1 MDKQRDKDRTAYA
14 LSLPKILLVD
24 DEGDILQS
32 LRRLLRKK
40 FEMTTTVDPEEA
52 LRHLE
57 QDTYAILLSDQRMP
71 TMEGTELMA
80 KAREISPDTV
90 RIILTGYADIN
101 AATDAIN
108 QGGVYRFLQKP
119 WNDAELLATLS
130 QAADHFAL
138 VKENTR
144 LQALT
149 EKQNDKLKAFNR
161 SMQAKIVERTKQ
173 ISQLN
178 EVLSN
183 AFRGTTQMLAK
194 LAEMH
199 SLVMSN
205 HGERVASLS
214 KEIGTRMGLSDR
226 ELHQLEVA
234 ATLHDIGKIG
244 MRPALLRKHYSVL
257 SAEEKATLLAHAT
270 DGETLV
276 KMVPHLQEA
285 ALLIR
290 HHHERF
296 EGKGFPD
303 KLFGR
308 KIPLG
313 SRIIAAV
320 NAYDN
325 ALNSRIIR
333 YDVPEKAYLYVQECT
348 PRDFDPKV
356 VSMLGTVLHEQEH
369 EPVDND
375 PDAKLKLEDRY
386 PGDDP
391 PQRLG

>member
-1 MDKQRDKDRTAYA
+1 
-14 LSLPKILLVD
+14 
-24 DEGDILQS
+24 
-32 LRRLLRKK
+32 
-40 FEMTTTVDPEEA
+40 
-52 LRHLE
+52 
-57 QDTYAILLSDQRMP
+57 
-71 TMEGTELMA
+71 MEGTELMA
-80 KAREISPDTV
+80 KARDISPDTV

-119 WNDAELLATLS
+119 WNDAELLATLA
-130 QAADHFAL
+130 QAAEHFAL

-144 LQALT
+144 LQVLS
-149 EKQNDKLKAFNR
+149 EKQNEKLKAFNR

-183 AFRGTTQMLAK
+183 SFRGTTRMLAK
-194 LAEMH
+194 LAEMN

-214 KEIGTRMGLSDR
+214 KEVGKRMGLSDR

-257 SAEEKATLLAHAT
+257 SSEEKSTLLAHAT
-270 DGETLV
+270 DGEALV

-296 EGKGFPD
+296 SIGGM
-303 KLFGR
+303 G
-308 KIPLG
+308 
-313 SRIIAAV
+313 
-320 NAYDN
+320 
-325 ALNSRIIR
+325 
-333 YDVPEKAYLYVQECT
+333 
-348 PRDFDPKV
+348 
-356 VSMLGTVLHEQEH
+356 
-369 EPVDND
+369 
-375 PDAKLKLEDRY
+375 
-386 PGDDP
+386 
-391 PQRLG
+391 